1 MILIWECFAQTSQR
15 RDKLSMKAKRV
26 EHLQINI
33 LVKSLEIVVQMLN
46 PLYLGRK
53 VKGKIFTQIQK
64 SKSRDKLVQP
74 LGTPS
79 P

>member
-1 MILIWECFAQTSQR
+1 
-15 RDKLSMKAKRV
+15 MKAQRV
-26 EHLQINI
+26 EHLQIEI
-33 LVKSLEIVVQMLN
+33 LVESIKIVAQMLN

-53 VKGKIFTQIQK
+53 VKDKIFTQIRK